1 MAEGTRQ
8 TARGATGGGAPGHDP
23 ERAERHWREHASHY
37 DPSIAVFERLLFGGG
52 REWACSRARGDVL
65 EVAAGTGRN
74 LPHYPSGIRLTAT
87 DLSAEMLAQ
96 ARVRARGLRL
106 DVQIRQADAQALDE
120 PDARFDTVVCTL
132 GLCSVPDD
140 GRAVSEIA
148 RVLKPGGR
156 LVLVEH
162 VGSPR
167 RVVRAIQRALD
178 VPSVRFCCD
187 HLTREPL
194 HHVLAAGL
202 EVEVLERS
210 KLGIV
215 ERLSARRPG

>member
-1 MAEGTRQ
+1 MSRVAD
-8 TARGATGGGAPGHDP
+8 ARRRRRGDRGHDP
-23 ERAERHWREHASHY
+23 DRAQRYWREQASRY
-37 DPSIAVFERLLFGGG
+37 DRAIAPFERVLFGGG
-52 REWACSRARGDVL
+52 REWACGQARGEVL
-65 EVAAGTGRN
+65 EIAAGTGRN
-74 LPHYPSGIRLTAT
+74 LPHYQRGVQLVAT
-87 DLSAEMLAQ
+87 DLSAEMLAH
-96 ARVRARGLRL
+96 ARARARGLEL
-106 DVQIRQADAQALDE
+106 DVQIRQADAQALDQ

-140 GRAVSEIA
+140 GRAVSEMA

-215 ERLSARRPG
+215 ERLSARRPA